1 MRTPPRSSLRS
12 NHVSWV
18 ARLRNELSPQLKN
31 LTRTLDEVARGLTL
45 SKYPQAGW
53 PHSIRSSA
61 CARTCRESGK
71 PIALTVFRLITSSTL
86 VGNWTGNSLIL
97 APRKMRSM

>member
-1 MRTPPRSSLRS
+1 MAENTLELL
-12 NHVSWV
+12 
-18 ARLRNELSPQLKN
+18 ARLPNELSPQLKN